1 MRVGRETEVRDG
13 CQRTARSLWGQSL
26 CQWEPVLKPS
36 RRQWRQSLSEERH
49 ARLGWFILA
58 GRVGSTRAVRSTA
71 IVGCERAPGPTSVH
85 PPTTK
90 EEMSWL
96 MARPT
101 AIEGV
106 AMEASL
112 RRSISEADVSRRS
125 EPVLD
130 NI

>member
-1 MRVGRETEVRDG
+1 
-13 CQRTARSLWGQSL
+13 
-26 CQWEPVLKPS
+26 
-36 RRQWRQSLSEERH
+36 
-49 ARLGWFILA
+49 
-58 GRVGSTRAVRSTA
+58 
-71 IVGCERAPGPTSVH
+71 
-85 PPTTK
+85 
-90 EEMSWL
+90 

-112 RRSISEADVSRRS
+112 RRSISEADVLRRS

>member
-1 MRVGRETEVRDG
+1 M
-13 CQRTARSLWGQSL
+13 
-26 CQWEPVLKPS
+26 
-36 RRQWRQSLSEERH
+36 SEERH
-49 ARLGWFILA
+49 ARLGWVIPA
-58 GRVGSTRAVRSTA
+58 GRRWSTWAVRSTA
-71 IVGCERAPGPTSVH
+71 GIVGRERAPGSPSVH